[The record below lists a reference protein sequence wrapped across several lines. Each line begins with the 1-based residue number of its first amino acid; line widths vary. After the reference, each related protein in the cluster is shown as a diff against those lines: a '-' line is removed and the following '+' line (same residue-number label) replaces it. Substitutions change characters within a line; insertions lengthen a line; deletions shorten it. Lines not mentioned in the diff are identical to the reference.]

1 MMTLSDV
8 ALLIS
13 VVFVGGGLWAAA
25 PSQIFESHKDDI
37 LSGKCSQA
45 DGFSFGVGMA
55 RPRTASTRAAQA
67 TMDKARLS
75 ASANLVARFAIKS
88 IVWPDSIKNED
99 RAPLLGYLAQRV
111 SASAKIKDLEV
122 VMATRDRAGICT
134 VVAAAPDSSIFLA
147 DHLMTNDVLRT
158 LLEPQF
164 VRKHFDE
171 NRSAFHSLALAYGW
185 TVPESLKGTNY
196 NSWGD
201 AQICEFCGITS
212 QNDSKN
218 VLPYDNGKTM
228 TDEKKHADE
237 VEEIIKPE
245 FILPPTAVANENETI
260 GF

>member
-45 DGFSFGVGMA
+45 DGFRFGVGMA

-122 VMATRDRAGICT
+122 VMKTRDRAGICT

-218 VLPYDNGKTM
+218 VMPYDNGKTM

>member
-1 MMTLSDV
+1 
-8 ALLIS
+8 
-13 VVFVGGGLWAAA
+13 
-25 PSQIFESHKDDI
+25 
-37 LSGKCSQA
+37 
-45 DGFSFGVGMA
+45 
-55 RPRTASTRAAQA
+55 
-67 TMDKARLS
+67 MDKARLS

-122 VMATRDRAGICT
+122 VMATRDMSGICT

-147 DHLMTNDVLRT
+147 ERLMTNDVLRI

-171 NRSAFHSLALAYGW
+171 NRRAFHSLALAYGW

-218 VLPYDNGKTM
+218 VMPYDNGKTM

-245 FILPPTAVANENETI
+245 FVLPPTAVANENETI

>member
-8 ALLIS
+8 ALFIS
-13 VVFVGGGLWAAA
+13 VVFLGGGLWAAA
-25 PSQIFESHKDDI
+25 PSQIFESYKDDI
-37 LSGKCSQA
+37 LSGRCSHA

-55 RPRTASTRAAQA
+55 KPRTASTRAAQA

-75 ASANLVARFAIKS
+75 ANANLVARFAIKS

-99 RAPLLGYLAQRV
+99 RAPLLGYLARKV

-218 VLPYDNGKTM
+218 VMPYDNGKTM